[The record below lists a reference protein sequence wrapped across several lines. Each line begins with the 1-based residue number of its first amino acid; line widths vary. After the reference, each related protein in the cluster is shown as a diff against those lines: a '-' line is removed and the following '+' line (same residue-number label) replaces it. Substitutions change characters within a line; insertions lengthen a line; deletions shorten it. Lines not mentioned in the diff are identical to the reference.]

1 MESKT
6 VAVTGSTG
14 GISFYS
20 AQEIARLG
28 ARVIIAGIWRT
39 TWNGGHWQLTMTTAL
54 CLTALKS
61 AVPASG
67 DTFAHLIDDEYKH
80 LNTLREHGGFHK
92 TLLEGR
98 TLKHFHVYIKEG
110 DASQWSVL
118 PHVDNGA
125 FLLLTKTLDIPGM
138 ERSRFVLE
146 DAEWNGQIDHYRES
160 HVNAFGTELMRSEG
174 AEVNCKQEMIAL
186 YNEQT
191 RDLLAQTQME
201 ELRCM
206 EAVEQACLAQ
216 ETELETA
223 GAQQSEELCRVTDDH
238 DRVVSEVEYLHELL
252 LQQELA
258 ALTCE
263 SRSVQKFRSAEVDQ
277 ERLQAELHKCQASCF
292 ELSSLHLHVA
302 QREEDLRTLEIQ
314 RDQFREEVETMRC
327 IEEEEGRQHHELET
341 SALDHLQR
349 LEGQLHDAQSQL
361 GTCQSQESVLQT
373 MEARFNDEMLVLCL
387 DRDAV
392 RFDNE

>member
-6 VAVTGSTG
+6 VVVTGSTD

-67 DTFAHLIDDEYKH
+67 DTFARLIDDEYKH
-80 LNTLREHGGFHK
+80 LDTLREHGGFHK

-125 FLLLTKTLDIPGM
+125 FLLLTKTLDVPGM

-146 DAEWNGQIDHYRES
+146 DAEWNGQVDHYRES
-160 HVNAFGTELMRSEG
+160 HVNAFRTVLMRSEG

-258 ALTCE
+258 AQTCE

-302 QREEDLRTLEIQ
+302 QREEDLRTLETTRPVQ
-314 RDQFREEVETMRC
+314 
-327 IEEEEGRQHHELET
+327 GG
-341 SALDHLQR
+341 S
-349 LEGQLHDAQSQL
+349 
-361 GTCQSQESVLQT
+361 
-373 MEARFNDEMLVLCL
+373 
-387 DRDAV
+387 
-392 RFDNE
+392 

>member
-6 VAVTGSTG
+6 VVVTGSTG

-125 FLLLTKTLDIPGM
+125 FLLLTKTLDVPGM

-146 DAEWNGQIDHYRES
+146 DAEWNGQVDHYRES

-258 ALTCE
+258 AQTCE

-373 MEARFNDEMLVLCL
+373 MEARFNDEMLMLRL